1 MTLMKQW
8 KTYRI
13 HCRLLLLLIG
23 GLCNSLSLLAVIPD
37 KYLQYIDS
45 LQHLLSTSS
54 DPHATI
60 PLLWHLGELYN
71 QEPEQVV
78 LMKRQLSE
86 ALRIDSIPA
95 AYDALGILVQY
106 YYNANGNRDSMLYWN
121 YVIDSIA
128 SNRNEHP
135 DVWFETKSLLAQD
148 LLWSK
153 NYEMAMSAA
162 LDLYRKAKELGIGY
176 GMARCSETLGL
187 VYQRLRR
194 DQDAVVVFENAL
206 EQLEPYKEKLESKIR
221 VASYQAESSVR
232 TNRFEQT
239 AKILARYKAYIDEQ
253 SERNRTQGEVVF
265 VEREYWLLY
274 CFYTDL
280 YLRENKMDKA
290 KMALNM
296 ASRFAGNIILEGDYA
311 ENTYLAVEARYYK
324 RAGNIPKA
332 LQLLNQLLET
342 ERLPED
348 LQFKAD
354 ILKEQGDLKGAFILY
369 DEIYNIISQKNS
381 ETFFRQL
388 NQLQTLHDLYDKEQ
402 QARELQISNQRMNQK
417 QRQLYISIFTTV
429 VLCLILY
436 VLFVYYHHAR
446 RLKNELQHEKES
458 LLDSEKQLS
467 QEKEKAEEA
476 SRMKSAF
483 LANMSHEIRTPLNA
497 IVGFSG
503 LLVDASTEPGERA
516 EFTSIIHNNTELLLN
531 LVNDVLDLSRME
543 TGDLNFKLD
552 YYLLADCCQRA
563 LDSVRHRIP
572 EQVKLT
578 YSPDPHPISVYTD
591 PLRLQQLLTNLLTNA
606 AKFTQEGEI
615 NLSYRLEAGG
625 NTVRIAVT
633 DTGCGIPPEKQATV
647 FKRFEKLDDY
657 KPGAGLGLSIC
668 SIIAEHLGGDIF
680 VDAAYTAGA
689 RFVFIHPYRMKS
701 SDA

>member
-1 MTLMKQW
+1 MNPINQW
-8 KTYRI
+8 KIYRI
-13 HCRLLLLLIG
+13 KCRILLLLIG
-23 GLCNSLSLLAVIPD
+23 GLFYSLSLWAVIPD
-37 KYLQYIDS
+37 KYLRDIDS
-45 LQHLLSTSS
+45 LQHLLSTSA
-54 DPHATI
+54 DPHVTI

-78 LMKRQLSE
+78 LMERQLSE

-95 AYDALGILVQY
+95 AYDALCILIQY
-106 YYNANGNRDSMLYWN
+106 YYNANGSRDSMLYWN
-121 YVIDSIA
+121 QKVDSIA
-128 SNRNEHP
+128 SSRNEYP
-135 DVWFETKSLLAQD
+135 DVWFESKSLLAQD

-153 NYEMAMSAA
+153 NFEMAMSDA

-187 VYQRLRR
+187 IYQRLRR

-206 EQLEPYKEKLESKIR
+206 EQLEPFKEKLESKIR
-221 VASYQAESSVR
+221 IASYQAESSVR

-239 AKILARYKAYIDEQ
+239 EKILARYKAYIDEQ
-253 SERNRTQGEVVF
+253 SERNRIKGEVIF

-296 ASRFAGNIILEGDYA
+296 AARFAGNTILEGDYA

-354 ILKEQGDLKGAFILY
+354 ILKEQGDLKGALVLY
-369 DEIYNIISQKNS
+369 DEIFEIISRKNS

-388 NQLQTLHDLYDKEQ
+388 NQLQTMHDLYDKEQ
-402 QARELQISNQRMNQK
+402 QARELQISNQRMSQK
-417 QRQLYISIFTTV
+417 QHQLYLSIFTTL
-429 VLCLILY
+429 VLCLIIY
-436 VLFVYYHHAR
+436 VLLVYYHHAR
-446 RLKNELQHEKES
+446 KLKNELQHEKES
-458 LLDSEKQLS
+458 LLNSEKQLS

-503 LLVDASTEPGERA
+503 LLIDPSTEPEERA

-543 TGDLNFKLD
+543 TGDLNFKLNE
-552 YYLLADCCQRA
+552 YSLADCCQRA

-578 YSPDPHPISVYTD
+578 YSPAPHSINIYTD

-606 AKFTQEGEI
+606 GKFTTEGEI
-615 NLSYRLEAGG
+615 NLSYRLEEGG
-625 NTVRIAVT
+625 KTVRIAVT
-633 DTGCGIPPEKQATV
+633 DTGCGIPPEKQAAV

-668 SIIAEHLGGDIF
+668 SIIAEHLGGEIF
-680 VDAAYTAGA
+680 VDATYTTGA
-689 RFVFIHPYRMKS
+689 RFVFIHPYHTKS
-701 SDA
+701 SPV